1 MRDASPISKKK
12 DQTFVQN
19 FRLVSVLPTVSK
31 IFEIIMQK
39 QISHYIRK
47 ISLLLYVD
55 IVKVLVHNMLYN
67 HQQKDGNFV

>member
-1 MRDASPISKKK
+1 MRDVSPISKKK

-39 QISHYIRK
+39 QISDYIRK

-67 HQQKDGNFV
+67 HQ

>member
-1 MRDASPISKKK
+1 MRDVSPILKKK

-39 QISHYIRK
+39 QISDYIRK
-47 ISLLLYVD
+47 FSLLLYVD

-67 HQQKDGNFV
+67 HQ